1 MINTGG
7 EATKEDDYNLL
18 DRPWVNVTYTDGH
31 VCEVSLKTLL
41 FDAHLIREISGD
53 MPQQTLP
60 ILRTALAVLY
70 RAYGKDHHGL
80 AEKGDNSVLMSY
92 WKFIWDSGRFDQGIL
107 KEYLDEFHDRFYLF
121 DSENPF
127 YQTPGL
133 EYSSEKKE
141 YDDIGELVAD
151 VPKPKKFLF
160 SMRTKTNLESVSLAE
175 AARWLIFLQAYDT
188 AGIKS
193 PVVGETHILRNRVY
207 APNSRVG
214 TGWLGALG
222 GVYLEGS
229 SLFHTLMLNWA
240 LVNPQAKEEGDLWFG
255 NPTDLAPWER
265 KAPGPDMNLD
275 YRPTGVVDMLTLQ
288 SRRVR
293 LIPDRTKTRVVGI
306 IKCYGDCIRAENM
319 DGMEPMTAWRKG
331 SEQLR
336 QKLNLPVPPHSPATF
351 TSGRAIWR
359 QLQPLLSVKS
369 DDDSDDMRPGVIK
382 WAENLQRSGCL
393 GDSKTGDVLQV
404 ARIHTQAMTY
414 GTQSSLY
421 DDAIDDSI
429 DANLQL
435 LHHDAPAVGV
445 VVDVIGRTEEAVK
458 ALSVLAAQLAKC
470 SGSAAEGDRFYAFSD
485 RVKEEAYSALDGLF
499 RERIADFVPTARIEE
514 YRSDWCQAV
523 HRVLWEMGRDQVEQS
538 HAPSFVAKRPET
550 QLPQRIFGSFQY
562 KLNKWLGDMRPQ
574 KSSTLAEQEVQ

>member
-41 FDAHLIREISGD
+41 LDAHLIREISGD

-133 EYSSEKKE
+133 EYYAGKGE
-141 YDDIGELVAD
+141 YEGIGELIAD
-151 VPKPKKFLF
+151 VPKPEKFLF
-160 SMRTKTNLESVSLAE
+160 SMRAKNELDSVSSAE
-175 AARWLIFLQAYDT
+175 AARWLLFFQAYDI
-188 AGIKS
+188 AGNK
-193 PVVGETHILRNRVY
+193 PAVVGETHSHKNKVA
-207 APNSRVG
+207 APHSRVG

-222 GVYLEGS
+222 GIYLEGP

-240 LVNPQAKEEGDLWFG
+240 LVNPQAKEESDRWFG
-255 NPTDLAPWER
+255 NSKDLAPWER

-293 LIPDRTKTRVVGI
+293 LIPDRSKTRVVGI
-306 IKCYGDCIRAENM
+306 IKCYGDCITAENM

-331 SEQLR
+331 SR
-336 QKLNLPVPPHSPATF
+336 RRATPPYLPATF

-359 QLQPLLSVKS
+359 QLQSIIS
-369 DDDSDDMRPGVIK
+369 TGDDNDVDDLRPGVIK
-382 WAENLQRSGCL
+382 WVEKLQKADQLSGSQI
-393 GDSKTGDVLQV
+393 GDMLQV
-404 ARIHTQAMTY
+404 ARIHVQGMTY
-414 GTQSSLY
+414 GKMNGCY
-421 DDAIDDSI
+421 EDAIDDSI

-435 LHHDAPAVGV
+435 LHHDASAVVAVVKVVKGTEKAVGSLADFAKKV
-445 VVDVIGRTEEAVK
+445 EE
-458 ALSVLAAQLAKC
+458 C
-470 SGSAAEGDRFYAFSD
+470 SGMSSKKGKANTISNRT
-485 RVKEEAYSALDGLF
+485 KEEAYSVLDDFF
-499 RERIADFVPTARIEE
+499 RQKIADITSDTPVEE
-514 YRSDWCQAV
+514 YREDWILAIFSI
-523 HRVLWEMGRDQVEQS
+523 LWNLARGIVEQS
-538 HAPSFVAKRPET
+538 NAPSFVVKRQGTKQP
-550 QLPQRIFGSFQY
+550 QLLLNDLHSDLKTDL
-562 KLNKWLGDMRPQ
+562 KL
-574 KSSTLAEQEVQ
+574 